1 MVFPEDWACTKNGKT
16 KQKRAERRRII
27 LGRFIDRWRI
37 KYKIEQPPEKR
48 ETFMDFFQWL
58 GRIAF
63 ARTAFDGGWGCGIFL
78 EIWYPVAP
86 RFIAVNIWFIAVNI
100 ETSGWY
106 LIHWVW
112 CVFDSSVWCFGGFD
126 LSCFLIRHQIFQCIA
141 LCICWT
147 RSTAIHRGVY
157 LIYRGEIWFFV
168 LNIENRH
175 EIWFREIW
183 FITMHFNP
191 LGTNKMMWGKW
202 HMPVCRWAYLCIIL

>member
-1 MVFPEDWACTKNGKT
+1 MVFPDDWACTKNGKT

-63 ARTAFDGGWGCGIFL
+63 ARTAFDGGWCCGIF
-78 EIWYPVAP
+78 
-86 RFIAVNIWFIAVNI
+86 
-100 ETSGWY
+100 
-106 LIHWVW
+106 
-112 CVFDSSVWCFGGFD
+112 FGNM
-126 LSCFLIRHQIFQCIA
+126 IP
-141 LCICWT
+141 